1 MIKTEIL
8 KNSETEK
15 METTISKLMGCW
27 KIVLREKVIEMDIN
41 IKKKRTL
48 NK

>member
-1 MIKTEIL
+1 MIEREIFKIL
-8 KNSETEK
+8 KLEK

-27 KIVLREKVIEMDIN
+27 KAVLRRKVIEMNIN

>member
-1 MIKTEIL
+1 
-8 KNSETEK
+8 
-15 METTISKLMGCW
+15 METTVSKLMGFW
-27 KIVLREKVIEMDIN
+27 KAVLRGKVTEMNTN

>member
-8 KNSETEK
+8 KNSATEK

-27 KIVLREKVIEMDIN
+27 KTVLREQVIEMDTN